1 MTNISTPI
9 KTEPVMDPIVAN
21 QNRIDNHKKAAK
33 HHEEAAK
40 SHLDAAKNHEEG
52 NHDKALKS
60 TVKAQG
66 HLLLASESQK
76 EVSKNH
82 ALNN

>member
-1 MTNISTPI
+1 MTNIPTPI
-9 KTEPVMDPIVAN
+9 KTEPIKDPIVAN
-21 QNRIDNHKKAAK
+21 QKRIDNHKRAAK

-40 SHLDAAKNHEEG
+40 NHLEAAKNHEEG
-52 NHDKALKS
+52 NHDKAFKS

-66 HLLLASESQK
+66 HLLLASETQK
-76 EVSKNH
+76 EVNKNH